1 MCFVMRNVPI
11 TCADVVDPV
20 GAASRRR
27 ATVYTCWAATRQMNR
42 RGVARSD
49 PGTDFA
55 QRRRLV
61 ARGPVKVRSFDDGE
75 QHTAMYDQHGMRV
88 VVFELRF
95 HITNGCLRAR
105 DLRRHNHRVS
115 DCLRCF
121 RCVHLMSH
129 A

>member
-1 MCFVMRNVPI
+1 MSSSDRVHML
-11 TCADVVDPV
+11 
-20 GAASRRR
+20 G
-27 ATVYTCWAATRQMNR
+27 ATRQMNR

-75 QHTAMYDQHGMRV
+75 QHTAMYDQHGMHV
-88 VVFELRF
+88 VVFELCF
-95 HITNGCLRAR
+95 HITNGCLGAR
-105 DLRRHNHRVS
+105 DLRRHSHRVS

-121 RCVHLMSH
+121 RCVQPISH